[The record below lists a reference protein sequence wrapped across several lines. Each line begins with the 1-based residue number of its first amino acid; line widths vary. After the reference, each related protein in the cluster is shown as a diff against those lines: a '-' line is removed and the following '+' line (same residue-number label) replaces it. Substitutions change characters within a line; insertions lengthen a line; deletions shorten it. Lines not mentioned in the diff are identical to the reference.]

1 MARLRHLPA
10 ALLGMACLAFAC
22 WAQALDVNTASQ
34 AELEMLKG
42 VGPQLS
48 EALLAERRQ
57 RPFRDWPDL
66 MARLKGIGPARAA
79 KLSAAGLT
87 VGELAWA
94 PAGAASGARA
104 LRP

>member
-1 MARLRHLPA
+1 MLRRLATLTMLA
-10 ALLGMACLAFAC
+10 ALALPCA
-22 WAQALDVNTASQ
+22 ALDVNTASQ

-48 EALLAERRQ
+48 EAILTARRE

-66 MARLKGIGPARAA
+66 MARLKGVGPVRAG

-87 VGELAWA
+87 VGEQAWA
-94 PAGAASGARA
+94 PATTDSASSSAPA
-104 LRP
+104 LKP